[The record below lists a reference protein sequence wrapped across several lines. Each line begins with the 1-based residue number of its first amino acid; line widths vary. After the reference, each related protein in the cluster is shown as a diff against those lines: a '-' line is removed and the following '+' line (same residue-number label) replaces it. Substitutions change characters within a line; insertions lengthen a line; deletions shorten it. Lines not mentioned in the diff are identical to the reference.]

1 MKSKATKMLE
11 KNVSSPISRPRAK
24 LRPVQPSA
32 PMTVAVLG
40 VALIA
45 GACDYKTSHEPTA
58 TGQEVFEL
66 CQQCHGLSGEGRREF
81 NAPSIAGLPEWY
93 VTGQLKKFRAGTRG
107 THPSDITGMQM
118 RPMGMSLRSDGD
130 IEVVAKYVSSLPR
143 RVSAPILEGGNAE
156 RGKALYATCVAC
168 HGPTGGGVE
177 QVKGPPLTHASDWYL
192 LAQLQKFKEGHRG
205 LAGDIEGATMRPQ
218 VAMLR
223 DEQAMKDVVQYI
235 ATLK

>member
-1 MKSKATKMLE
+1 MS
-11 KNVSSPISRPRAK
+11 
-24 LRPVQPSA
+24 
-32 PMTVAVLG
+32 VAVLG

-45 GACDYKTSHEPTA
+45 GACNYETSHQPTA

-66 CQQCHGLSGEGRREF
+66 CQQCHGVGGEGRREF

-93 VTGQLKKFRAGTRG
+93 VQGQLKKFRAGTRG

-118 RPMGMSLRSDGD
+118 RPMGLSLRSDGD

-143 RVSAPILEGGNAE
+143 RAAAPVLHGGNAE
-156 RGKALYATCVAC
+156 RGKTLYATCVAC

-205 LAGDIEGATMRPQ
+205 LTGDIEGATMRPQ
-218 VAMLR
+218 VAVLA

>member
-1 MKSKATKMLE
+1 MKPKATKMLE
-11 KNVSSPISRPRAK
+11 KNVSSPIPRPRAM
-24 LRPVQPSA
+24 LPAVSPSPRIA
-32 PMTVAVLG
+32 LLG
-40 VALIA
+40 LALA
-45 GACDYKTSHEPTA
+45 LGACDYETSHEPTA
-58 TGQEVFEL
+58 SGEEIFEL
-66 CQQCHGLSGEGRREF
+66 CHQCHGPSGEGRREF
-81 NAPSIAGLPEWY
+81 NAPAIGGLPQWY
-93 VTGQLKKFRAGTRG
+93 VEGQLKKFRSGLRG

-130 IEVVAKYVSSLPR
+130 IKTVAAYVASLER
-143 RVSAPILEGGNAE
+143 RVPAPILEGGDAQ

-168 HGPTGGGVE
+168 HGPTGAGVE

-205 LAGDIEGATMRPQ
+205 LTGDMEGATMRPQ
-218 VAMLR
+218 VAVLT